1 MILLLTTRIPL
12 LWLGEVGGREK
23 VFKQVRRDN
32 TWWVVLF
39 SCALQKHG
47 ALADIV
53 KRKATKKLTRW
64 GEDSGDSKGAQKT
77 TVQNAG
83 ETQRHRRY
91 LQVPRGGYP
100 QVPRGTQVP
109 RCWRPG
115 VPPGQRGK
123 QGSYLAGDGLLP
135 LGAQLSREVGGDPC
149 CTHHWQHN
157 LAVGR
162 ENVTCLQKRK
172 LSSEKSWRNKL
183 LWGHL
188 ASLSWRGSRA
198 YCCSTICTNLPGRKI
213 PAARLT

>member
-12 LWLGEVGGREK
+12 LWLGEVGGRAK

-77 TVQNAG
+77 TVQMPG
-83 ETQRHRRY
+83 KPRGTEGTCKYPKEGTRRY
-91 LQVPRGGYP
+91 LEVPRYP
-100 QVPRGTQVP
+100 G
-109 RCWRPG
+109 CWRPG

-149 CTHHWQHN
+149 CTHHHWQHN

-162 ENVTCLQKRK
+162 ENVTCLRK
-172 LSSEKSWRNKL
+172 EKLKIASKQRKKL
-183 LWGHL
+183 
-188 ASLSWRGSRA
+188 A
-198 YCCSTICTNLPGRKI
+198 K
-213 PAARLT
+213 